1 MNKEQ
6 IIELAK
12 QACDKYKADAW
23 HNGFWTIT
31 QEELER
37 FAQLIRNQTLEDAA
51 LIVESLQAE
60 NEKLKYVF
68 GVSSQVIELEK
79 KLAQAQAE
87 IGRLTQSKES
97 K

>member
-37 FAQLIRNQTLEDAA
+37 FAQLIRNQTLESAA
-51 LIVESLQAE
+51 KICDKHKFNTGVLMSSPSQSLAA
-60 NEKLKYVF
+60 K
-68 GVSSQVIELEK
+68 
-79 KLAQAQAE
+79 E
-87 IGRLTQSKES
+87 ISISIRSMKEA